1 MKSPDSLKEL
11 LELIEESIKMSEL
24 EVVEEVVYVE
34 Q

>member
-1 MKSPDSLKEL
+1 MRSPDSLKEL

-24 EVVEEVVYVE
+24 EVVEEVVYLD